1 MGMLPPPK
9 CPRCKAELKLGA
21 SGKLDAWTCP
31 NGHGV
36 GFTISEAYERL
47 QEDEIQGIWEAAKTA
62 SEGKHICP
70 MCDRRMV
77 EVTIGVDPDEAAGGE
92 AGDQPDTSQVTLEVC
107 REDQFIWFD
116 PGELEQMPEDLP
128 DPEPSAAELAKLEQ
142 IRKSYA
148 KDLDELY
155 ADHGLLD
162 RFATHVQRH
171 HPGFVRFLDRV
182 VYRGEADELDAA

>member
-1 MGMLPPPK
+1 MSMLSPPT
-9 CPRCKAELKLGA
+9 CPQCKAELKLGA

-47 QEDEIQGIWEAAKTA
+47 QEDEIHRIWEAAKTA
-62 SEGKHICP
+62 QEGKRICP
-70 MCDRRMV
+70 MCGRPMV
-77 EVTIGVDPDEAAGGE
+77 QVTIGVDPDEAAEGE
-92 AGDQPDTSQVTLEVC
+92 PGDQPDTLNVTLEVC
-107 REDQFIWFD
+107 IEDGFFWFD
-116 PGELEQMPEDLP
+116 PGELDEMPEDNP
-128 DPEPSAAELAKLEQ
+128 DPEPSAEELAKLEQ
-142 IRKSYA
+142 IRKAYA

-162 RFATHVQRH
+162 RFATSVQRH

-182 VYRGEADELDAA
+182 VYRGAADELDAA